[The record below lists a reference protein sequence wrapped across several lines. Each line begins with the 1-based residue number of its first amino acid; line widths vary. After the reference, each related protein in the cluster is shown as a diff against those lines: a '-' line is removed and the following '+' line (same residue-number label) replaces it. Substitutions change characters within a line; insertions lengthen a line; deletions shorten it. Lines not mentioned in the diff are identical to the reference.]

1 MNENPAYKSGFATLI
16 GRPNVGKSTLMNRL
30 IGQKID
36 ITSNKPQTT
45 RNRVQK
51 YDLSLVQRQYRLDTV
66 TRGLR
71 FVGCDGD
78 LLSDQSV
85 HQRRF
90 PYVGTSDQGGKA
102 GFICRIFVHFL
113 FLLFFLVFC
122 YLCILQSFLHF
133 CFRFGEFFLFLR
145 TDPFGALFNLL

>member
-1 MNENPAYKSGFATLI
+1 MLRHIYHVIAQF
-16 GRPNVGKSTLMNRL
+16 VFRL
-30 IGQKID
+30 VNAGGIQE
-36 ITSNKPQTT
+36 
-45 RNRVQK
+45 

-90 PYVGTSDQGGKA
+90 PYVGTSDQCGKA
-102 GFICRIFVHFL
+102 GFVCRIFVHFL

>member
-30 IGQKID
+30 IGQKIAQFVFRLVNAGG
-36 ITSNKPQTT
+36 IQE
-45 RNRVQK
+45 

-90 PYVGTSDQGGKA
+90 PYVK
-102 GFICRIFVHFL
+102 
-113 FLLFFLVFC
+113 
-122 YLCILQSFLHF
+122 
-133 CFRFGEFFLFLR
+133 
-145 TDPFGALFNLL
+145 